1 MHVVTTTKALVMGP
15 SLGELPAGRWLCS
28 DANAFELAMIAER
41 GTVKVEPWIN
51 YTPWHFI
58 IPGAQGK
65 VDVNSVGSILLIRSG
80 AIGDLLFLT
89 PCIAPLQARYPNAT
103 VTICC
108 FKKHH
113 AILANIHKTTVCDYP
128 ILEVHAKRYDLIL
141 GLENVIELAG
151 SKHATEAF
159 AEALGVTVTDYTPL
173 YVVTSEEKNWAASS
187 VPKGDKPR
195 VALQLRASVKNRDYP
210 MAQWNEVISGLV
222 ARGWEVLL
230 YGSKG
235 QVPTLPKNTP
245 PEVIDCSS
253 MTFREAAAVLATCD
267 AFCGVDSAF
276 VNLCPAL
283 GVPAI
288 GLYGPFP
295 WESRTSHSPKTR
307 ALSGVGDCAGC
318 SWSPQAGRHFPPN
331 KECSKTQVCSVLA
344 SIEPKRALAKIDQL
358 KPATLQAI

>member
-1 MHVVTTTKALVMGP
+1 MGP

-28 DANAFELAMIAER
+28 DANAFELAIIAER
-41 GTVKVEPWIN
+41 GTVSLEHYSPRDHEN
-51 YTPWHFI
+51 PR
-58 IPGAQGK
+58 
-65 VDVNSVGSILLIRSG
+65 SILIIRSG

-89 PCIAPLQARYPNAT
+89 PALQALEDKHDCAT
-103 VTICC
+103 YLSC
-108 FKKHH
+108 FSKHH
-113 AILANIHKTTVCDYP
+113 SVMTDCASYLLPYP
-128 ILEVHAKRYDLIL
+128 FRADLLKDYDLVI
-141 GLENVIELAG
+141 GLENVVELAG
-151 SKHATEAF
+151 SKHATDAF

-173 YVVTSEEKNWAASS
+173 YVVTEEEKDWAASS
-187 VPKGDKPR
+187 VPKRDKPR

-235 QVPTLPKNTP
+235 QVPPLPRGSP

-253 MTFREAAAVLATCD
+253 MTFREAAAVLETCD

-295 WESRTSHSPKTR
+295 WESRTSHAPKTR

-318 SWSPQAGRHFPPN
+318 SWCPSAGRHFPPG

-344 SIEPKRALAKIDQL
+344 SIEPKRILAKIDAL
-358 KPATLQAI
+358 KPVSNEA